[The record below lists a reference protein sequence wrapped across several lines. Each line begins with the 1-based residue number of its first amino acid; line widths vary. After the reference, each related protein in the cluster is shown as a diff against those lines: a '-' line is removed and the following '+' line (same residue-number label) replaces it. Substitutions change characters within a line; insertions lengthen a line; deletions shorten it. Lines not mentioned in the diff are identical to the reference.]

1 MSMLIP
7 NFEWKKGDH
16 SKNCIR
22 ILVFSFIF
30 RTTNLYYVS
39 VSRVQNLSSLCYISQ
54 S

>member
-16 SKNCIR
+16 SKNCVK

-39 VSRVQNLSSLCYISQ
+39 ALRVQNLSSLCCVSK

>member
-16 SKNCIR
+16 SKNCVR
-22 ILVFSFIF
+22 ILVLLFIF
-30 RTTNLYYVS
+30 KTTNLCYVS
-39 VSRVQNLSSLCYISQ
+39 ASKVQNLSSLCCVSK